1 MNPSLSLRAYIARV
15 VVALALAGLCLL
27 LWQLSGLLL
36 VMFGAV
42 VVAVLLHALVLQV
55 ARYTPLSH
63 GPALAVVLLA
73 LAVGFGLLM
82 WLFGAQLAGEM
93 ESLKASLPA
102 AWAQF
107 QGWLATSPAGPA
119 VQQFAEQARS
129 GAAGWAAKLGALA
142 MSASGN
148 LTYLVLM
155 LAGGI
160 YLSAQPGLY
169 REGALKLFPVDRRAL
184 VGDAL
189 DASGYALRAWLGGQ
203 VLAMVVVGLLTG
215 VGLWLLGVPAAVG
228 LGIITALLDFV
239 PIAGPV
245 LAAIPAVLL
254 GFTVS
259 PQVGLG
265 ALLLFTAIQQ
275 LESHVLQPLIQQR
288 VVDLPPALLLFSLFA
303 VGALFGLLGIVLAA
317 PLTVVV
323 FVLVKRLYVR
333 EALHTDTPVPGDQQG

>member
-1 MNPSLSLRAYIARV
+1 MQAFSDLRSYVARV
-15 VVALALAGLCLL
+15 LIVLVLAGLCLL
-27 LWQLSGLLL
+27 VWRLSALLM

-42 VVAVLLHALVLQV
+42 VLAVMLHALVSLLV
-55 ARYTPLSH
+55 RRTPLSH
-63 GPALAVVLLA
+63 GLA
-73 LAVGFGLLM
+73 LALVLIALVTGFALLM

-93 ESLKASLPA
+93 ESLKTSLPA

-107 QGWLATSPAGPA
+107 QAWLATSPAGPA
-119 VQQFAEQARS
+119 VQQLTEQTRS
-129 GAAGWAAKLGALA
+129 SAAGWAAKLGTLA

-148 LTYLVLM
+148 LTHLVLM

-160 YLSAQPGLY
+160 YLAAQPGLY

-189 DASGYALRAWLGGQ
+189 DASGHALKAWLGGQ

-215 VGLWLLGVPAAVG
+215 VGLWLLGVPVAVG

-259 PQVGLG
+259 PEVGLG
-265 ALLLFTAIQQ
+265 ALLLFIAIQQ

-303 VGALFGLLGIVLAA
+303 IGALFGLPGVVLAA
-317 PLTVVV
+317 PLTVVI

-333 EALHTDTPVPGDQQG
+333 EALQTDTHIPGEGKT